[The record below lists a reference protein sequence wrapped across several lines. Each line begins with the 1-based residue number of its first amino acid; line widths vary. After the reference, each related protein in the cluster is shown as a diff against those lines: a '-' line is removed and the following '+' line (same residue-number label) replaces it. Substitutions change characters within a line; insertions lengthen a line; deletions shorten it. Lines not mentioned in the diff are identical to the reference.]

1 MEGPDYRLWR
11 CVALKPPP
19 EHEALSVFGSLVA
32 CMGRAKGSI
41 RRNNGEAIAIADLF
55 EEEPLG
61 RLQQLRKQVKKA
73 TLGLT
78 SLSRVCLP
86 RLCPRAYR

>member
-1 MEGPDYRLWR
+1 
-11 CVALKPPP
+11 
-19 EHEALSVFGSLVA
+19 
-32 CMGRAKGSI
+32 MGRAKGSI
-41 RRNNGEAIAIADLF
+41 RRNNGEAIAIAGLF

-73 TLGLT
+73 NLGLT

-86 RLCPRAYR
+86 SLCP